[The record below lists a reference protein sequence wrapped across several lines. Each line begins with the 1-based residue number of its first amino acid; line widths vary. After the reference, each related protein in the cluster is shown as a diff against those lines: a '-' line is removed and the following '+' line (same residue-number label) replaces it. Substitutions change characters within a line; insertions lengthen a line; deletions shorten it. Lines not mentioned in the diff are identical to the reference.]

1 MPDIEILPPEKPK
14 TGLLVAHR
22 GAAKIDR
29 AGLACVEV
37 PDGTDTHKPIAHI
50 NLVKT
55 IEEALAFRHIA
66 VVAEEFAVTP
76 DGMRMFGLLEL
87 NEEWNGLRFSLGIR
101 NSNDKTMSLGM
112 VAGYRTFVCDNMAFS
127 GEFKPVLAKHSKHF
141 DLEETITIA
150 IDRVQR
156 HFSPIKE
163 QIARWQETPVTDDQA
178 RLVIY
183 RAFLEDKFPSRMMGD
198 VHKEWFDPTY
208 EAFKPRTFWSL
219 SNAFTTAAK
228 ELAPVAQYT
237 VTAKLGGFLE
247 AASLPA

>member
-1 MPDIEILPPEKPK
+1 MADIEILPPIK
-14 TGLLVAHR
+14 TDSLMVAHR
-22 GAAKIDR
+22 GAVQMTRDE
-29 AGLACVEV
+29 LALVEV
-37 PDGTDTHKPIAHI
+37 PQGTETHRPIPHI

-55 IEEALAFRHIA
+55 IEEALHFRHIA
-66 VVAEEFAVTP
+66 VVAERFAVTP
-76 DGMRMFGLLEL
+76 DGMKMFGLLEL

-101 NSNDKTMSLGM
+101 NSNNKTMSLGM
-112 VAGYRTFVCDNMAFS
+112 VAGYRVFVCDNMAFS

-141 DLEETITIA
+141 DLEDTITIG

-156 HFSPIKE
+156 YFSPLKE
-163 QIARWQETPVTDDQA
+163 QIARWQETEVTDDQA

-183 RAFLEDKFPSRMMGD
+183 KAFLEDKFPVRMMGD
-198 VHKEWFDPTY
+198 VHKEYFEPSY

-247 AASLPA
+247 AQF